1 MPQMAGEGGGCTSSP
16 FLTLFLHIAQA
27 VRCARVCIK
36 RAFRPRLVYW
46 GVMKRFLFSLIMVV
60 ALFGLMGCDTGGS
73 PGSDDIDRA
82 RESYSK
88 GLYLEAEKDYER
100 YLQVEPQGVFRK
112 EAWDRLS
119 EIAIKVKNDYD
130 RAVVLLEAMYLEL
143 GTDPQEA
150 WRIMFELG
158 NVYALLNNRAKA
170 IESYEKCLI
179 HASESPENTYTT
191 QLQMAK
197 LYRSMGNYEL
207 VAQTLENCADNAVSN
222 EGKARCLYELAQS
235 YSFISNWSQ
244 SKRALENLLELQ
256 GVSTETMA
264 LSTFLLADIYEAER
278 NYEKTYE
285 LLLSIKDTYPN
296 PLVIESRLSNLP
308 YVPPEPEVPVPPAQ

>member
-1 MPQMAGEGGGCTSSP
+1 MVCAVVGLLVLLGCEP
-16 FLTLFLHIAQA
+16 
-27 VRCARVCIK
+27 
-36 RAFRPRLVYW
+36 
-46 GVMKRFLFSLIMVV
+46 
-60 ALFGLMGCDTGGS
+60 GGS
-73 PGSDDIDRA
+73 PGADDIARA

-100 YLQVEPQGVFRK
+100 YLQVEPQGPYRK

-119 EIAIKVKNDYD
+119 EIAIKIKNDYD

-143 GTDPQEA
+143 GTDPDEA

-170 IESYEKCLI
+170 IESFEKCLI
-179 HASESPENTYTT
+179 HAQDSPENTYTT
-191 QLQMAK
+191 QLRMAK

-207 VAQTLENCADNAVSN
+207 VAATLETCADNAMDN
-222 EGKARCLYELAQS
+222 EAKARCLYELAQS

-244 SKRALENLLELQ
+244 SRRALESLLKLDN
-256 GVSTETMA
+256 VSTETSA
-264 LSTFLLADIYEAER
+264 LSIFLLADIYENER
-278 NYEKTYE
+278 DYQKTYE

-296 PLVIESRLSNLP
+296 PLVIESRLNNLP
-308 YVPPEPEVPVPPAQ
+308 YEPPEPEVPVPPSN